1 MKAVRFHGRRD
12 IRLDNVEI
20 VQCGRGQVKVG
31 ALPRFESAKISILS
45 ESVRLNR
52 LSRGYVEAVL
62 LPPCSSYNDETDSIG
77 SDLHEYLGGASL
89 IPTSPH
95 PITNEKVPLT
105 LGHEF
110 SGTIEE
116 VGEDVYDIKVG
127 SRVAVQPII
136 YDGTCNA
143 CKEGYIN
150 CCDNN
155 GFVGISGKASQ
166 FTLNLY

>member
-1 MKAVRFHGRRD
+1 M
-12 IRLDNVEI
+12 
-20 VQCGRGQVKVG
+20 
-31 ALPRFESAKISILS
+31 LPHRSSRYGSAD
-45 ESVRLNR
+45 SV
-52 LSRGYVEAVL
+52 A
-62 LPPCSSYNDETDSIG
+62 P
-77 SDLHEYLGGASL
+77 DLHEYLGGASI
-89 IPTSPH
+89 IPTTPH

-116 VGEDVYDIKVG
+116 VGEDVHDIKVG
-127 SRVAVQPII
+127 SRVVVQPII

-155 GFVGISGKASQ
+155 GFVGLSGEA
-166 FTLNLY
+166 FIEIFLTILY

>member
-1 MKAVRFHGRRD
+1 M
-12 IRLDNVEI
+12 
-20 VQCGRGQVKVG
+20 
-31 ALPRFESAKISILS
+31 
-45 ESVRLNR
+45 
-52 LSRGYVEAVL
+52 
-62 LPPCSSYNDETDSIG
+62 
-77 SDLHEYLGGASL
+77 
-89 IPTSPH
+89 PTTPH

-116 VGEDVYDIKVG
+116 IGEGVHDIKVG

-155 GFVGISGKASQ
+155 GFVGLSGKGSG
-166 FTLNLY
+166 FPVFMEPI